1 MKSSQPLTIVI
12 RIPSVALS
20 HSDLNASLG
29 LQVDRYEASS
39 GGVYAQIDIA
49 NNGDQWGAALDCIRT
64 IRAVIPRL
72 VSEGSIGTPSLDV
85 ATDFPHSSLSKSLTV
100 PGDLAAAAGEA
111 GMDVQL
117 SVYKTE

>member
-1 MKSSQPLTIVI
+1 MKSSHPLTIVI
-12 RIPSVALS
+12 RIPGVALS

-29 LQVDRYEASS
+29 LKVDRYETSPEGA
-39 GGVYAQIDIA
+39 YAQIDIA
-49 NNGDQWGAALDCIRT
+49 NSEDPWGAALDCIRT

-72 VSEGSIGTPSLDV
+72 VSEGSIGTPNLDV
-85 ATDFPHSSLSKSLTV
+85 AMGLPHASLSKSLTV

>member
-1 MKSSQPLTIVI
+1 MRSSQPLTIVI
-12 RIPSVALS
+12 RIPDVILS

-29 LQVDRYEASS
+29 LNVDRYETSS
-39 GGVYAQIDIA
+39 EGAYAQIDIA
-49 NNGDQWGAALDCIRT
+49 NSKDQWSAALDCVRT

-72 VSEGSIGTPSLDV
+72 VSDGSIGTPSLDL
-85 ATDFPHSSLSKSLTV
+85 AMGFPHASLSKSLIV
-100 PGDLAAAAGEA
+100 PRDLAAAAGEA